1 MMANFQR
8 KQHFG
13 SVVIRW
19 GAWKMNATILSNI
32 HGRHTIPY
40 NHLCALQ
47 CKIELQIPLKILMG
61 FCKTMNM
68 KTMYY

>member
-1 MMANFQR
+1 
-8 KQHFG
+8 
-13 SVVIRW
+13 
-19 GAWKMNATILSNI
+19 MNAAILSDI
-32 HGRHTIPY
+32 HGRHTIPN